1 MTGPPAPSTPT
12 ITSIKDLRPGM
23 NSLNLNFIVIDI
35 GRAITTKENQE
46 VRTVKVADRTGMCN
60 LSLWNEPGKLLQP
73 GDIVRMT
80 RGYTGMF
87 KNCLTIYTTKFGD
100 FHKTGDFCMI
110 FSETPNMSEPNP
122 ELAAQYEKEEAER
135 KAELAARKNRDNHQN
150 RGGGGAGGGESRGGG
165 GGGGKTWGS
174 TSAGSGSGSGGD
186 PRKRGS
192 SKEKR

>member
-1 MTGPPAPSTPT
+1 
-12 ITSIKDLRPGM
+12 M

-122 ELAAQYEKEEAER
+122 ELAAQFEKEDAER
-135 KAELAARKNRDNHQN
+135 KADFAARKNRDNNQS
-150 RGGGGAGGGESRGGG
+150 RGGGGGGTGGGESRGGG

-174 TSAGSGSGSGGD
+174 TTAGSGGGGGGD